1 MAYNNQQRS
10 LAMEAAAD
18 LSSHQFKIV
27 ELTTTA
33 NNVQLAQLNAG
44 FGVLQNIP
52 QSGEAATV
60 AVDGESKVIAG
71 AALTVGQYV
80 TAKSGGWAIPVNS
93 GDAPPLKIM
102 GQVMLGASSGGIGTI
117 TIRHMMVP
125 NVISGDIVAAL
136 P

>member
-10 LAMEAAAD
+10 IALDAAAD
-18 LSSHQFKIV
+18 LSSHQYKIV
-27 ELTTTA
+27 ELTA
-33 NNVQLAQLNAG
+33 NANECQLAAAGAG

-52 QSGEAATV
+52 QSGEAGTV

-71 AALTVGQYV
+71 AALSIGEYV